1 MKSAKWAAL
10 PLLLLAACAT
20 TGRQGAADDSPP
32 RLMSWSEQ
40 IAEREAWLE
49 KRHGMLLDM
58 MRRHGVGMW
67 VVVNEEFHD
76 DPLTQFIAPPRPYA
90 GNRDIF
96 VFVDAGPEGLKR
108 VALSGYS
115 EATLARFFEL
125 PEEGRKPQEILA
137 DLNTRY
143 QPRTIALGIGGKRG
157 VTRSL
162 TKDSYAF
169 LVESLGAEAEARF
182 VSAAPLIEEYLD
194 TRIPEEWLHY
204 QRLVMLTEAV
214 VKEAFSPEV
223 VVPGKT
229 TVGDVRRFLYDR
241 LWALGVDT
249 WFQPD
254 LRVQRKG
261 ADGAS
266 SRGFLAPAKED
277 VVILRGDL
285 LHVDFGITYMGLNS
299 DWQKMAYVLNEG
311 ETDAPEGL
319 NRALAN
325 TIELQD
331 ALMLRASRPGRTS
344 AQVYTQTMA
353 EMKEKGIEAMVYSH
367 PLGNQGHALGASID
381 FRSASRQEEAKTL
394 RLGSYIAIELNT
406 ATSVPE
412 WDGQKV
418 FVMQEDP
425 AYLTEE
431 GWKFFVSR
439 QESFYLLG
447 RDGQGGQRSQGAKG
461 GKGVTTRGMPML

>member
-1 MKSAKWAAL
+1 MKSLKWAAL

-20 TGRQGAADDSPP
+20 TGRGADASVPSLLP
-32 RLMSWSEQ
+32 WSEQ

-49 KRHGMLLDM
+49 KRHGLLLDM

-76 DPLTQFIAPPRPYA
+76 DPLTQFVAPPRPYA
-90 GNRDIF
+90 GNRDLF
-96 VFVDAGPEGLKR
+96 VFIDAGPEGLKR
-108 VALSGYS
+108 VALSSYS
-115 EATLARFFEL
+115 EATLERFFEL
-125 PEEGRKPQEILA
+125 PAEGRKPRDVLA
-137 DLNTRY
+137 DLVARY
-143 QPRTIALGIGGKRG
+143 EPQTIALGIGGERG

-162 TKDSYAF
+162 TRDSYAF
-169 LVESLGAEAEARF
+169 LVEALGAEAEARF

-194 TRIPEEWLHY
+194 TRLPEEWSHY
-204 QRLVMLTEAV
+204 QRLVALTEAV

-241 LWALGVDT
+241 LWALGVET

-254 LRVQRKG
+254 VRVQRKG
-261 ADGAS
+261 MDLSS

-299 DWQKMAYVLNEG
+299 DWQKMAYVLREG
-311 ETDAPEGL
+311 ETDVPDGL
-319 NRALAN
+319 KRALAN
-325 TIELQD
+325 TLALQD
-331 ALMLRASRPGRTS
+331 ALMLRASRPGRSS
-344 AQVYTQTMA
+344 AEVYEQTMA

-381 FRSASRQEEAKTL
+381 FRSASRKETPKTL
-394 RLGSYIAIELNT
+394 RKGSYMAIELNT
-406 ATSVPE
+406 ATPVPE

-418 FVMQEDP
+418 FVMMEDP
-425 AYLTEE
+425 AYLTDE
-431 GWKFFVSR
+431 GWKFFVPR
-439 QESFYLLG
+439 QEAFYLIGRLG
-447 RDGQGGQRSQGAKG
+447 GLG